1 MKYLGVPYEDET
13 VANADI
19 VAQKQAIEIAKDLQD
34 NGAPAGLEK
43 KEIVALIAYLQSL
56 GQKGKKQ

>member
-1 MKYLGVPYEDET
+1 MKQLGVPYDDNT

-19 VAQKQAIEIAKDLQD
+19 VAQKEAKVIAEDLEK
-34 NGAPAGLEK
+34 NGGPKGLEK

-56 GQKGKKQ
+56 GQKGKQ